1 VNATN
6 ESLEP
11 SAAHAPARRAF
22 AVPIVL
28 AGGTL
33 AVAALVVGLVVHAA
47 SRTNK
52 IALSDAAKAVSV
64 VAARGASFR
73 ESRIYIGTLAP
84 WVQAN
89 VGPQFVS
96 AYVDTVLVRPGDVV
110 KRGEV
115 LATLDCRNAGAA
127 SLAIAAQAR
136 AVDAR
141 QKAYADEAARLQGML
156 DGGFVSPNEVEQ
168 KSAVSNAELA
178 QLAAERSKLA
188 ASDLQVGDCVL
199 RAPFDGEIGTRSI
212 DPGAFVRPG
221 IPIVSEVDRR
231 TVRLVADAPEIDF
244 DAIPPGTRVSV
255 HIYALNKTL
264 TASISRRAPS
274 ADPGTR
280 TVHFEVDI
288 ADPSREIP
296 VNTTGEVRVEVGE
309 PVAATEIPLYGATVR
324 GAKATIFTVD
334 HDVAHARV
342 FKVEGES
349 EGNLFVDTA
358 LTPGTLV
365 VTEGR
370 ALLDDGDTVR
380 ATLVPAPPSSTQPS
394 PSPRGSTP

>member
-1 VNATN
+1 VPAIIATG
-6 ESLEP
+6 
-11 SAAHAPARRAF
+11 A
-22 AVPIVL
+22 
-28 AGGTL
+28 L
-33 AVAALVVGLVVHAA
+33 AVGALVSWLVLHAA
-47 SRTNK
+47 GKTNK
-52 IALSDAAKAVSV
+52 VALSDEPKAVAV
-64 VAARGASFR
+64 VAAQGATFR
-73 ESRIYIGTLAP
+73 ESRIYVGTPAP
-84 WVQAN
+84 WIQAN

-96 AYVDTVLVRPGDVV
+96 AYVGTVLVRPGDVV
-110 KRGEV
+110 KRGDV

-127 SLAIAAQAR
+127 SLAIASQAR

-141 QKAYADEAARLQGML
+141 QKAYAHEAARLQGML

-168 KSAVSNAELA
+168 KSAESDSEFA

-188 ASDLQVGDCVL
+188 ASDLQVSDCIM

-221 IPIVSEVDRR
+221 VPIVSVVDRR
-231 TVRLVADAPEIDF
+231 TIRLMADAPEIDF
-244 DAIPPGTRVSV
+244 DAIPPGTRVNV

-296 VNTTGEVRVEVGE
+296 VNTTGEVRVDVGE
-309 PVAATEIPLYGATVR
+309 PVAATEIPLYGATIR
-324 GAKATIFTVD
+324 GSKATIFTVE
-334 HDVAHARV
+334 HDVARAHV
-342 FKVEGES
+342 FLVKGEI
-349 EGNLFVDTA
+349 EGNLFLDTA
-358 LTPGTLV
+358 LAPGTLV

-370 ALLDDGDTVR
+370 ALLNDGDSVR
-380 ATLVPAPPSSTQPS
+380 AKLASAAPSSAQASPAPHASAP
-394 PSPRGSTP
+394 